1 MPEQLLQP
9 WPGLG
14 RAGVRQRQPRL
25 LPLSLATTTTLPD
38 GGPHFLELYISLTH
52 GA

>member
-14 RAGVRQRQPRL
+14 RAGVRQQQPRL
-25 LPLSLATTTTLPD
+25 LPLLLATTTTLPD
-38 GGPHFLELYISLTH
+38 GGPHVMELSISLTH